1 MKITIP
7 IDVQSLK
14 SNLIPLDEYKEELCK
29 EFVNDEITFSDNHPV
44 VKGILRV
51 EGVEIQDVDDRI
63 KNVFLKLKNKYT
75 SY

>member
-14 SNLIPLDEYKEELCK
+14 SNRIPLDEYKEELCK
-29 EFVNDEITFSDNHPV
+29 EFVNDEVTFSDNHLL

-51 EGVEIQDVDDRI
+51 ENGGIQDVDDRI
-63 KNVFLKLKNKYT
+63 KNIFLKLQNKYR
-75 SY
+75 SC